1 MMQAAQCVAF
11 VLGSL
16 VAAAAG
22 VAQGGGCGGGCN
34 GGGGCG
40 AGGGPWRSEARK
52 VVVEKPAAAARTAAL
67 QAALVG
73 EYRARD
79 LYESAYE
86 RFGLPR
92 YERIAAAERRH
103 IDALTALIVA
113 RGATPAEPSAVE
125 EAAATVEETDAL
137 AIEVE
142 KAAIAQFAKLLD
154 GLAAGPERDALEALQ
169 AANYRHRDAANQGE
183 GVGGRGRGAG
193 RGVRRRGGN
202 GGGTSVDCGAACV
215 LGSSRRC

>member
-1 MMQAAQCVAF
+1 MKQSVQVVAF

-22 VAQGGGCGGGCN
+22 VAQQGGCGTGCN

-40 AGGGPWRSEARK
+40 QGGGPWRTEARR
-52 VVVEKPAAAARTAAL
+52 VVVEKPAVEERTAAL
-67 QAALVG
+67 QVALAG

-86 RFGLPR
+86 RFGLRR
-92 YERIAAAERRH
+92 YERLAAAERRH

-125 EAAATVEETDAL
+125 EAAATVEGTDTL

-154 GLAAGPERDALEALQ
+154 GLAAGPERATLEALQ
-169 AANYRHRDAANQGE
+169 AANFRHRDAANQGE
-183 GVGGRGRGAG
+183 EKAGRGRFDGNG
-193 RGVRRRGGN
+193 RRRRGGN
-202 GGGTSVDCGAACV
+202 DGGATVQSGAACV